1 PVLSQA
7 FGFGDLTLPQPSP
20 LSPLPL
26 PLPSPLQSELIQ
38 HCAFVTLNDM
48 VQMLFS
54 NLSLIAHKDSEQ
66 KKTLLKEK
74 TDGTGEGVG
83 DREGEEE
90 EGTTAVLGVGG
101 DSGVEIA

>member
-1 PVLSQA
+1 
-7 FGFGDLTLPQPSP
+7 
-20 LSPLPL
+20 
-26 PLPSPLQSELIQ
+26 
-38 HCAFVTLNDM
+38 M

-74 TDGTGEGVG
+74 TDGAGEGVG

-101 DSGVEIA
+101 DSGSRDSLVEGQGVDGISEKAAVEEGIVCVVMWVLLL

>member
-1 PVLSQA
+1 
-7 FGFGDLTLPQPSP
+7 
-20 LSPLPL
+20 
-26 PLPSPLQSELIQ
+26 
-38 HCAFVTLNDM
+38 M

-101 DSGVEIA
+101 DSGSRDSLVEGQGVDGINEKAAVEEGIVCVVMWALLL